1 MIPSKKGV
9 IGAERLSR
17 VVIPKPEVRHKE
29 ISGFP
34 FLLPSSLCGLESPL
48 AYSSSIFSQPSKII
62 TDNTT
67 NTSNMGSG
75 FRFSATSEP
84 FTPVETRPCTPA
96 PPAHADPTAVSRLQN
111 ELLET
116 SFHVNSLTGNL
127 RECQEDLRAK
137 SAENK
142 RLRSYIHTLEVLNSR
157 QPPALV
163 SLQTSISST
172 PPPSSLVAL
181 GRVATNGTTK
191 PDNFFKEE
199 FGMLFREIHN
209 FGKGFYKFATDV
221 DIPSELAGTVK
232 DIVGDERML
241 RDIHT
246 KLLIVAG
253 IVMRFVC
260 LDVFRDGETPEM
272 WEEQTASLTVTAS
285 EKHSTKSAAL
295 AMKIHTFILPLMSR
309 PGDQKHCEESFRLL
323 EALISHAFRVGID
336 RDNWRFSFPSRGA
349 RFVNA
354 TMVPCDTRNLGF
366 SGEQERDNG
375 SLENEGRGVL
385 FCVLPCIEKRGAKG
399 WGVVVK
405 ASVRV

>member
-1 MIPSKKGV
+1 MS
-9 IGAERLSR
+9 
-17 VVIPKPEVRHKE
+17 
-29 ISGFP
+29 
-34 FLLPSSLCGLESPL
+34 
-48 AYSSSIFSQPSKII
+48 
-62 TDNTT
+62 
-67 NTSNMGSG
+67 SG

-84 FTPVETRPCTPA
+84 FTPIETRPSTPK
-96 PPAHADPTAVSRLQN
+96 PPAHADPITVERLQN

-116 SFHVNSLTGNL
+116 SFQVNSLTGNL

-142 RLRSYIHTLEVLNSR
+142 RLRNYIHTLEVLNSR
-157 QPPALV
+157 QPPAVV
-163 SLQTSISST
+163 SLQASIPSA
-172 PPPSSLVAL
+172 PPPSSLVAP
-181 GRVATNGTTK
+181 GRVATNGATK
-191 PDNFFKEE
+191 PDSFFKEE

-241 RDIHT
+241 RDTHT

-260 LDVFRDGETPEM
+260 LEVFRDGEILESR
-272 WEEQTASLTVTAS
+272 EEQTGEIDKLQFLRGRFINSYPASPTAS
-285 EKHSTKSAAL
+285 EKYSIKSAAL
-295 AMKIHTFILPLMSR
+295 ATKIHTFILPLMSR

-323 EALISHAFRVGID
+323 EALISHAFRIGVD

-349 RFVNA
+349 RFINA

-375 SLENEGRGVL
+375 TLENERRGVL

>member
-1 MIPSKKGV
+1 MS
-9 IGAERLSR
+9 
-17 VVIPKPEVRHKE
+17 
-29 ISGFP
+29 
-34 FLLPSSLCGLESPL
+34 
-48 AYSSSIFSQPSKII
+48 
-62 TDNTT
+62 
-67 NTSNMGSG
+67 SG

-84 FTPVETRPCTPA
+84 FTPIETRPCTPT
-96 PPAHADPTAVSRLQN
+96 PPARADPIAVARLQN

-116 SFHVNSLTGNL
+116 SFQVNSLTGNL

-157 QPPALV
+157 QPPAPV
-163 SLQTSISST
+163 PLQASIPSA
-172 PPPSSLVAL
+172 PPPSSLVAP
-181 GRVATNGTTK
+181 GRVATNGVTK
-191 PDNFFKEE
+191 PDSFFKEE

-241 RDIHT
+241 RDTHT

-260 LDVFRDGETPEM
+260 LDVFRDGEIPEM
-272 WEEQTASLTVTAS
+272 REEQTGEIGKLQFFPRFINSYPAFPTAS
-285 EKHSTKSAAL
+285 EKYSTKSAAL
-295 AMKIHTFILPLMSR
+295 ATKIHTFILPLMSR

-323 EALISHAFRVGID
+323 EALISHAFRIGVD

-354 TMVPCDTRNLGF
+354 AMVPCDTRNLGF

-375 SLENEGRGVL
+375 TLESGGRGVV
-385 FCVLPCIEKRGAKG
+385 FCVLPCIEKRGIKG